1 MVRSDMADAFK
12 LDDRVMAQDGLMG
25 TVVAVDGVLITV
37 RFDTAMLQ
45 TIVATKLTKIE
56 SDENEQPPDSFSHPV

>member
-1 MVRSDMADAFK
+1 MADEFK
-12 LDDRVMAQDGLMG
+12 PGDRVMAPDGLMG

-56 SDENEQPPDSFSHPV
+56 SHESE

>member
-1 MVRSDMADAFK
+1 MANEFTP
-12 LDDRVMAQDGLMG
+12 DDRVMARDGLMG

-45 TIVATKLTKIE
+45 TIVATKLPKIE
-56 SDENEQPPDSFSHPV
+56 SDENEQPPASFSHPV